1 MQLQSSKDTKCSIL
15 SIEAAHDISPSPPFT
30 LRNLKT
36 PVWEQATLL
45 RYGGTDCRNKQ
56 SEASPND
63 QVFSEI
69 GFCKYIFRNSFVNR
83 QPVGGNT
90 NNVTEAEW
98 DRIYKGKHLVDYTK
112 IFRLYDPLGN
122 QPPPDEMQLQHVKVV
137 PDDGRDGNFET
148 ADFNIMTRAFPR
160 TGNSGAAWGRK
171 LMDIFV
177 HKDYVFLVLDT
188 GDDLIKTIRDLQL
201 YTAPRDPTGTHQ
213 TIGDTNAGAR
223 LHSLDSDRNYNDI
236 PNIYQI
242 HSPIT
247 LADSGCKGKP
257 DSKNYET
264 RNSKGVRLFSYFD
277 LNDFD
282 LRSGT
287 NDPAFPTSF
296 DVNTQLN
303 TAKLGWNVQQN
314 WSFPNGAAQVITKDN
329 PHKENNNRNVK
340 QEIQNAQSAQG
351 SNVDIAFAATRKR
364 SGDQGAISYAKKFP
378 EIVTTV
384 TRNEQI
390 IYVRGPQE
398 GSFGGNNLSVDQ
410 SNQAAEIWAVASAG
424 GQGAN
429 PAEILRKKKQW
440 YKERTYFLTGD
451 WPAWEWSTMNKT
463 NTIMIYRAN
472 GFKYAIRS
480 SCI

>member
-1 MQLQSSKDTKCSIL
+1 MQMPSSKDTKCSII

-30 LRNLKT
+30 LKNLKN
-36 PVWEQATLL
+36 PEWERNNLL
-45 RYGGTDCRNKQ
+45 RYGGPDCSNKL
-56 SEASPND
+56 SEAKPND

-69 GFCKYIFRNSFVNR
+69 GFCKYIFKNSFVNR
-83 QPVGGNT
+83 QPVGGNP
-90 NNVTEAEW
+90 NNVTEEEW
-98 DRIYKGKHLVDYTK
+98 EEINKGKHLVDYTQ
-112 IFRLYDPLGN
+112 IFRLSDPLTQSRTG
-122 QPPPDEMQLQHVKVV
+122 EMQLQDVKVV
-137 PDDGRDGNFET
+137 PDNGPDETFEL
-148 ADFNIMTRAFPR
+148 ANFNIMTRAFPR
-160 TGNSGAAWGRK
+160 TGNSSAAWGRK

-277 LNDFD
+277 LHDFD

-303 TAKLGWNVQQN
+303 TAKLGWNVQQD
-314 WSFPNGAAQVITKDN
+314 WTFPNGAPQVTKDN
-329 PHKENNNRNVK
+329 PHKQNNNRNVK
-340 QEIQNAQSAQG
+340 AEIQDAFAQG

-398 GSFGGNNLSVDQ
+398 GSFGGINLSDDHQ
-410 SNQAAEIWAVASAG
+410 SNQAADAWAQEQAV
-424 GQGAN
+424 GQG

-463 NTIMIYRAN
+463 NAIIIYRAN

-480 SCI
+480 NCI

>member
-1 MQLQSSKDTKCSIL
+1 MISTSDTKCIIPA
-15 SIEAAHDISPSPPFT
+15 IEAAHDLSPNPFS
-30 LRNLKT
+30 LMQLKDINFQT
-36 PVWEQATLL
+36 NYLL
-45 RYGGTDCRNKQ
+45 NYAGTDCTNKQ
-56 SEASPND
+56 PEVQ

-69 GFCKYIFRNSFVNR
+69 GFCKYIFRKSFVNQ
-83 QPVGGNT
+83 QPVGWPVDSNS
-90 NNVTEAEW
+90 NYVTEEEW
-98 DRIYKGKHLVDYTK
+98 DTINKGKHLVDYSK
-112 IFRLYDPLGN
+112 IFRLYDPLT
-122 QPPPDEMQLQHVKVV
+122 QSPPGEMQLQDVKVV
-137 PDDGRDGNFET
+137 PDDGRDGNFRY
-148 ADFNIMTRAFPR
+148 ANFNIMTRAFPR
-160 TGNSGAAWGRK
+160 TGNSSAAWGRK

-201 YTAPRDPTGTHQ
+201 YTNARDHTGITPQ
-213 TIGDTNAGAR
+213 TIGDTNTGAR
-223 LHSLDSDRNYNDI
+223 LQSLDSDKNYDDI

-277 LNDFD
+277 LNNFD

-296 DVNTQLN
+296 NVNTRLN
-303 TAKLGWNVQQN
+303 TVKLGWNVQQN

-340 QEIQNAQSAQG
+340 EEIKNAQS
-351 SNVDIAFAATRKR
+351 NVNIAFAATRKR

-378 EIVTTV
+378 EIVTN
-384 TRNEQI
+384 RPEQI

-398 GSFGGNNLSVDQ
+398 GNFGRNDLSVDQ
-410 SNQAAEIWAVASAG
+410 SNQAADDWAQTAAAAV
-424 GQGAN
+424 GQGGN
-429 PAEILRKKKQW
+429 DEEILSQKKQW

-463 NTIMIYRAN
+463 NAIIIYRAN